1 MKKQNRENIMRKN
14 YFSIGIT
21 KKQDED
27 LSKIA
32 EKMKETRAALIRKA
46 IDDFIRKAKLD
57 LITEEVL
64 S

>member
-1 MKKQNRENIMRKN
+1 MRKI
-14 YFSIGIT
+14 YFSIGIS
-21 KKQDED
+21 KKQVEE

-32 EKMKETRAALIRKA
+32 EKMKESRAALIRKA

-64 S
+64 N

>member
-1 MKKQNRENIMRKN
+1 MRKN

-21 KKQDED
+21 AKQTEE

-64 S
+64 N

>member
-21 KKQDED
+21 KKQDEE

>member
-1 MKKQNRENIMRKN
+1 MKKLNRENIMRKN

-21 KKQDED
+21 KKQDEE